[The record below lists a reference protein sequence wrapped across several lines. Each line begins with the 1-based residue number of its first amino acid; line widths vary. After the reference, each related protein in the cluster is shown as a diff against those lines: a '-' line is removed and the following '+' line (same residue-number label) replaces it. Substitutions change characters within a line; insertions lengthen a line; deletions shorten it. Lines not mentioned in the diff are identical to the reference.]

1 MEMCPLHEKLESK
14 IDDIFEK
21 LSNRKSADDVQ
32 DERLNRIEGT
42 IQRIEKKTDCL
53 KKQISQVSIKVGIIM
68 GVFSTIIAILQVLPV
83 IKTILK

>member
-1 MEMCPLHEKLESK
+1 MELCPLHEKLESK

-32 DERLNRIEGT
+32 DERLDRIEDA
-42 IQRIEKKTDCL
+42 IQRIEQKTDCL
-53 KKQISQVSIKVGIIM
+53 KKQISQVSTRVGIIM

>member
-1 MEMCPLHEKLESK
+1 MEMCSLHEKLENK
-14 IDDIFEK
+14 IDDIFER

-32 DERLNRIEGT
+32 DERLNRIEGA

-53 KKQISQVSIKVGIIM
+53 KKQISQVSVKVGIIM